1 MANIVRL
8 KRRAAGGAAGAPS
21 SLKTTEVAYN
31 EQDDTLYIGYGDD
44 GSGNAT
50 SIRAVAGA
58 GKFLALTGAQTVAGV
73 KTFSDFPLTP
83 SSAPTT
89 DYQVANR
96 KFVLDSMAGAG
107 AGDMVKATYDPTNK
121 NGDAFAMDNMV
132 EGSATKIMSATERTK
147 LSGITSGADV
157 TNATTVAAAVNG
169 AAAKTTPVNADRFPV
184 MDSAASNVLKYMT
197 YQNLLAAI
205 STAVTAAIVASA
217 PGTLDT
223 LDELAAALG
232 DDANFAATIT
242 TALGQKAPLASP
254 TFTGNPS
261 APTPTAGDN
270 DTSIA
275 TTAFVNTAIAGATI
289 DGGTF

>member
-31 EQDDTLYIGYGDD
+31 EQDDVLYIGFGDD

-58 GKFLALTGAQTVAGV
+58 GAFLRLTTNQSIAGV
-73 KTFSDFPLTP
+73 KSFSSSPIVPTP
-83 SSAPTT
+83 TADTEA
-89 DYQVANR
+89 AN
-96 KFVLDSMAGAG
+96 KAYVDNAVGEAGG
-107 AGDMVKATYDPTNK
+107 GDMMKATYDPTNK
-121 NGDAFAMDNMV
+121 NADAFSMDNMV
-132 EGSATKIMSATERTK
+132 EGSATKILTGTERTK
-147 LSGITSGADV
+147 LTGIEAGADV
-157 TNATTVAAAVNG
+157 TDAANVATAING
-169 AAAKTTPVNADRFPV
+169 SAAKTTPVTNDRV
-184 MDSAASNVLKYMT
+184 VLMDSAASNVLKYMT
-197 YQNLLAAI
+197 YGNLLTAI
-205 STAVTAAIVASA
+205 SSAVTAAIIDSA

-223 LDELAAALG
+223 LNELAAALG
-232 DDANFAATIT
+232 DDPNFASTIT
-242 TALGQKAPLASP
+242 SALAAKAPLASP
-254 TFTGNPS
+254 VFTGNPQ

-275 TTAFVNTAIAGATI
+275 TTAFVQTAIAGATI